1 MNARMPRR
9 TFYALTG
16 TILVGMIAGLLEI
29 IYDLVC
35 DSDPTAAT
43 SPFGSA

>member
-9 TFYALTG
+9 TFYGIVVA
-16 TILVGMIAGLLEI
+16 ILVGMIAGLLEI